1 MQTVSVTN
9 QSTTD
14 RLTTL
19 LSYGA
24 LLLLLY
30 LVYLIF
36 LPFFIPLLWS
46 AVLAIFFYPLYE
58 RFLRNMSPSRA
69 ALLSTLAVTF
79 LLIVPSLFILYYTA
93 RQGADATARIQTAL
107 LARGNGTDLG
117 IMASVENWARNHLPE
132 SLQSINIED
141 RLQEGVERFG
151 TFVASSIGALL
162 KNLLKFFVAL
172 FLMIFT
178 LFFMFRDGDS
188 VVRALRHL
196 LPFDPEIQN
205 DMIKESRELIF
216 ASVAVALVIAVIQGV
231 LGGVAFSITGLPTAV
246 FWGAVIAFCSIIP
259 VVGSALVWLPASLWL
274 LFSGHWGKAIV
285 VLAICGGVSTIA
297 DNIVRPLLL
306 SNRTRLNDLLLFI
319 GVIGGLEA
327 FGLLGLIAGPTIVA
341 AAMGVFRVYMDRN
354 EGQTPRAYPA

>member
-36 LPFFIPLLWS
+36 RPFFAPLLWS

-58 RFLRNMSPSRA
+58 RLLRNVSPNRA

-79 LLIVPSLFILYYTA
+79 LLIVPSLFVLYYTA
-93 RQGADATARIQTAL
+93 RQGVDATARIQAAL
-107 LARGNGTDLG
+107 LARGNGGELS
-117 IMASVENWARNHLPE
+117 IMATADVWARNHLPE

-162 KNLLKFFVAL
+162 KNLLNFFVAL

-178 LFFMFRDGDS
+178 LFFMLRDGDS

-205 DMIKESRELIF
+205 DMMKESRELIF
-216 ASVAVALVIAVIQGV
+216 ASVAVALIIAVIQGV
-231 LGGVAFSITGLPTAV
+231 LGGVAFRITGLPTAI
-246 FWGAVIAFCSIIP
+246 FWGVVIAFCSLIP

-285 VLAICGGVSTIA
+285 VLAICGGISSIA

-327 FGLLGLIAGPTIVA
+327 FGLLGLVAGPTIVA

-354 EGQTPRAYPA
+354 EGRTTRAYPA